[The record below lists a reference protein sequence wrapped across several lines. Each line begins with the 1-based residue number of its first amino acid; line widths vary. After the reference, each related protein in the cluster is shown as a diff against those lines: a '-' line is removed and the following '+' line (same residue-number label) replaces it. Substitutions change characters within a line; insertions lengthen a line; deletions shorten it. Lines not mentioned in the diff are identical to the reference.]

1 MSLKSQPG
9 LAPGGTARLLRSK
22 PFVWTLVVLPGLWP
36 AWPLFVRQDPSALTD
51 PLKFVLLHLGFVAC
65 VLLATVLTFTPLRVL
80 FPRWDVA
87 LALNRHRRL
96 VGVSSFAYALLHFA
110 VQVLYVYDGG
120 FETLGKE
127 IQKPFQLTGLVALV
141 ILLVLTI
148 TSLNAIIR
156 RMGARAWKNLHRLVY
171 LAAILAA
178 YHQADARKVFP
189 LQVVWIF
196 GPVVLLEIARVWK
209 LRRAAKVAPAS
220 CSQ

>member
-1 MSLKSQPG
+1 MFAAS
-9 LAPGGTARLLRSK
+9 LLRSK
-22 PFVWTLVVLPGLWP
+22 VFVWTLLVLPGLWP
-36 AWPLFVRQDPSALTD
+36 AWPLFVQQDPSALTD

-65 VLLATVLTFTPLRVL
+65 VLLATVLTFSPLRVL
-80 FPRWDVA
+80 FPKWDVA

-120 FETLGKE
+120 FETLAKE

-148 TSLNAIIR
+148 TSLNAVIR

-178 YHQADARKVFP
+178 YHQAAARKVFP

-196 GPVVLLEIARVWK
+196 GPVLLLELARVWK
-209 LRRAAKVAPAS
+209 LRRAATVARAS
-220 CSQ
+220 CSR